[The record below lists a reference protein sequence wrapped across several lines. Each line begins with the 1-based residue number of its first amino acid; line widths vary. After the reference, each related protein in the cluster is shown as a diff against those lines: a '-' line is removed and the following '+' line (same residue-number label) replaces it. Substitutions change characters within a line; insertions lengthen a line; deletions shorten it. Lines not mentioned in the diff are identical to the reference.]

1 MMWGWYSLSGEI
13 GLQHYLPL
21 HVDWLQTKLRVKP
34 VRFEWTTKIS
44 LLHTASWS
52 IDGLLP
58 CRWMQSHGL
67 QEGNPFLNHLKTT
80 KDQLQHFQL
89 MEQVYTF
96 CIFLQCM
103 HALLIKDDWKN
114 YCLPTTAALDS
125 MILCTWFVWL
135 GNQVPLCSDRAHER
149 NLTDKM
155 SVWCWAVF
163 SFLMLRQVGNLK
175 PPSLSCYVVF

>member
-21 HVDWLQTKLRVKP
+21 HVDWLQTKLRVKLL
-34 VRFEWTTKIS
+34 RFEWTTKIS

-96 CIFLQCM
+96 CIFCSACM
-103 HALLIKDDWKN
+103 PCWLKMIERITVCQPQQHWILWFYARDLFDWATK
-114 YCLPTTAALDS
+114 YLFARTEHTSA
-125 MILCTWFVWL
+125 T
-135 GNQVPLCSDRAHER
+135 
-149 NLTDKM
+149 
-155 SVWCWAVF
+155 
-163 SFLMLRQVGNLK
+163 
-175 PPSLSCYVVF
+175 